1 MAQENENAR
10 YRYGFVAE
18 SDEEPTLD
26 KESEEEKDILD
37 SESETEP
44 EALKIF
50 LKKEKKRPGKKSSW
64 PMEVTDDLID
74 VVCSDEYFSKKLIF
88 TNTKT
93 SKNGE
98 IYVKVIKELQK
109 RCQARGKYTF
119 NIVQTRNKFK
129 KCVSECKK
137 AALTCKSASGIARF
151 QEDRA
156 FGKWFNQLLPIVKSR
171 ESCQPEQAL
180 EPSSVQPSDQYDDE
194 EDEDDLDDPKTEEA
208 RSTPSPL
215 GSTSSS
221 SSSGLSTK
229 KRPFVPI
236 KGKSGNK
243 KQKLEDLIKM
253 TSDAINGVTEQLQ
266 KDTMGP
272 MLKFLEKE
280 NERAREHELR
290 LFSMMF
296 NGQAQQSFQAQ
307 VPQPQQQQFNQNYNQ
322 NMQHAYFNPRR
333 NDSQPFI
340 VQDNLFANNHNFTQ
354 SQPHEDSDLYQ
365 L

>member
-44 EALKIF
+44 QALKIF
-50 LKKEKKRPGKKSSW
+50 LKKEKKRPGRKSSW
-64 PMEVTDDLID
+64 PMEDMEVTDDLID

-109 RCQARGKYTF
+109 RCQARGKEHTF

-208 RSTPSPL
+208 RSTPSPWA
-215 GSTSSS
+215 
-221 SSSGLSTK
+221 
-229 KRPFVPI
+229 PQV
-236 KGKSGNK
+236 
-243 KQKLEDLIKM
+243 
-253 TSDAINGVTEQLQ
+253 
-266 KDTMGP
+266 
-272 MLKFLEKE
+272 
-280 NERAREHELR
+280 
-290 LFSMMF
+290 
-296 NGQAQQSFQAQ
+296 Q
-307 VPQPQQQQFNQNYNQ
+307 VPHLAFPQKRDPLCQ
-322 NMQHAYFNPRR
+322 
-333 NDSQPFI
+333 
-340 VQDNLFANNHNFTQ
+340 
-354 SQPHEDSDLYQ
+354 
-365 L
+365 